1 VSGPVRAAAEADP
14 VALAGGRAARGKP
27 SPIGLHC
34 LDCPMW
40 YGAEDDGWGPC
51 SIKHQRGDVRFLT
64 YGGHACDEGYVP
76 PGTAPGKAARLSGSR
91 STSRASAVGYS
102 STAKAGARRRPA
114 KRRSRSG
121 SSSRR
126 RRTRSSR

>member
-1 VSGPVRAAAEADP
+1 MSPRKSR
-14 VALAGGRAARGKP
+14 LRGLP
-27 SPIGLHC
+27 GLRC
-34 LDCPMW
+34 RDCPMW

-64 YGGHACDEGYVP
+64 FGGHACDEGYVP
-76 PGTAPGKAARLSGSR
+76 PPRNYRGEAEELSGSR

-114 KRRSRSG
+114 KRRSRSA
-121 SSSRR
+121 SSSTR
-126 RRTRSSR
+126 RRTRSRR